1 MKTLADF
8 LDMGGYG
15 AYVWGSYGICTA
27 VMVWNL
33 LQARKQAQLIRQR
46 IRQRLQ
52 QKEQG
57 T

>member
-46 IRQRLQ
+46 IRRHLQ
-52 QKEQG
+52 QKEQDA
-57 T
+57 